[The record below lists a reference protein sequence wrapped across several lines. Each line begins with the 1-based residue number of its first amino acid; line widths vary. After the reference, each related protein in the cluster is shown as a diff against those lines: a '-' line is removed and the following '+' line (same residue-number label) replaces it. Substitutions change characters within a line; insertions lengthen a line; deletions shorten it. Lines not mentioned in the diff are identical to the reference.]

1 METLTSLESI
11 MKEKLLTTP
20 FEEQEKKEYLTDV
33 INREIKTNAT
43 REKLEI
49 KYNAAVKAK
58 ESEVKIQQ
66 QLTNE
71 LFLFLDPFSFA
82 IHPLNPAGVKSHP
95 K

>member
-1 METLTSLESI
+1 MLRSQSQTLLMETLTSLESI

-20 FEEQEKKEYLTDV
+20 FEEREKKEYLTDV

-58 ESEVKIQQ
+58 ESEVMI
-66 QLTNE
+66 
-71 LFLFLDPFSFA
+71 
-82 IHPLNPAGVKSHP
+82 
-95 K
+95 